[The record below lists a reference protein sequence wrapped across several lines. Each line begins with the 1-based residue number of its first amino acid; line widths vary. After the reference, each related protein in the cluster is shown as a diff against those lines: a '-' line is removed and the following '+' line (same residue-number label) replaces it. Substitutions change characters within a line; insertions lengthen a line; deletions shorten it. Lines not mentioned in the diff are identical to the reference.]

1 MTDVEQHALQLLE
14 HLAKARHETR
24 FVGGAVRDK
33 LLGIPFS
40 DVDLATTAHPDVVT
54 EVLAGAGIKV
64 VPTGIA
70 HGTVTAV
77 VAGKGFE
84 ITTLRRDIETD
95 GRHAVVAYTDDWQED
110 AARRDFT
117 MNALSRDA
125 AGKIYDYF
133 GGLDDAHAG
142 RVKFVGDASARMNE
156 DALRL
161 LRFFRFYAWYAKEE
175 PDEQTLRAL
184 EFAAPTLKNL
194 SRERVWKETK
204 RLLSAPNPSDAWML
218 MLRHHIVSQF
228 FPEATNLKTLCNLLS
243 YEHARQAGQHF
254 NPLLRMAALLHG
266 QKIDANALKERFA
279 FSSDETQKLAQFLKN
294 PLGTK
299 GDGRGETDVTTLSF
313 ALHRYGLDLTE
324 EFLVLSMAKGVQF
337 NWESARGV
345 LEKWEPKTFPL
356 KGDDVLA
363 LLSHVGLPPGPRVGE
378 ILHAVEA
385 WWVAQNFVPDHA
397 ACIEKAKSLIQN

>member
-1 MTDVEQHALQLLE
+1 MTELEQNASTLIE
-14 HLAKARHETR
+14 TLAKAGHEAR

-40 DVDLATTAHPDVVT
+40 DIDLATTAHPDRVT
-54 EVLAGAGIKV
+54 SLLTGVGIKV

-77 VAGKGFE
+77 VAGKGIE

-95 GRHAVVAYTDDWQED
+95 GRHAVVAYTDDWQAD

-117 MNALSRDA
+117 MNALSRDIT
-125 AGKIYDYF
+125 GKIYDYF
-133 GGLDDAHAG
+133 GGLDDAKAG
-142 RVKFVGDASARMNE
+142 RVKFVGNASARMSE

-161 LRFFRFYAWYAKEE
+161 LRFFRFYAWYGKTE
-175 PDEQTLRAL
+175 PDTVTLSAL

-204 RLLSAPNPSDAWML
+204 KLLQAPNPSDAWML
-218 MLRHHIVSQF
+218 MLKHKVVPEF
-228 FPEATNLKTLCNLLS
+228 FPQGTNLKTLCNLLS
-243 YEHARQAGQHF
+243 YEHARLAGREF
-254 NPLLRMAALLHG
+254 NPLLRMAALMDA
-266 QKIDANALKERFA
+266 QKADVNDMKERFA
-279 FSSDETQKLAQFLKN
+279 LSVNETQKLGQFLKN
-294 PLGTK
+294 PL
-299 GDGRGETDVTTLSF
+299 DGRGETDITTLSF

-324 EFLVLSMAKGVQF
+324 QFLVLSMAQGVQF

-345 LEKWEPKTFPL
+345 LENWEPKTFPL
-356 KGDDVLA
+356 KGEDIMV
-363 LLSHVGLPPGPRVGE
+363 LLSNAGLPPGPRVGE
-378 ILHAVEA
+378 ILRAVEA

-397 ACIEKAKSLIQN
+397 ACTEKAKSLIQN

>member
-1 MTDVEQHALQLLE
+1 MTDVEQSAAQLLE
-14 HLAKARHETR
+14 ILTKAGHETR

-54 EVLAGAGIKV
+54 KVLAGAGLKV

-84 ITTLRRDIETD
+84 ITTLRRDVETD
-95 GRHAVVAYTDDWQED
+95 GRHAVVAFTDDWQMD

-125 AGKIYDYF
+125 AGTIYDYF
-133 GGLDDAHAG
+133 GGLEDAKAG
-142 RVKFVGDASARMNE
+142 RIKFVGDASARMSE

-175 PDEQTLRAL
+175 PDALTLRAL
-184 EFAAPTLKNL
+184 ELAAPTLKNL

-204 RLLSAPNPSDAWML
+204 RLLSAPNPSDTWML
-218 MLRHHIVSQF
+218 MLKHNIVSQF
-228 FPEATNLKTLCNLLS
+228 FPESLNLKTLCNLLS
-243 YEHARQAGQHF
+243 YEHARRAGQHC
-254 NPLLRMAALLHG
+254 NALLRMAALLHG
-266 QKIDANALKERFA
+266 QKIDANAMKERFA
-279 FSSDETQKLAQFLKN
+279 FSVDETQKLAQFLKN
-294 PLGTK
+294 PL
-299 GDGRGETDVTTLSF
+299 DGQGATDITTLSF

-345 LEKWEPKTFPL
+345 LENWEPKTFPL
-356 KGDDVLA
+356 RGEDVLA

-378 ILHAVEA
+378 VLHAVEA